1 MTQITLRYFDFEA
14 GLNGKNKAVER
25 GLASDFSYVT
35 CIIYELC
42 GFGQGSS
49 VSLSVSDQLE
59 V

>member
-1 MTQITLRYFDFEA
+1 MTQITLHYFDFEV
-14 GLNGKNKAVER
+14 GLNGKNKALER

-42 GFGQGSS
+42 GFGQDSS
-49 VSLSVSDQLE
+49 VFLSVSDQLE